1 MDNSQSDV
9 YYSLDIEADGPI
21 PGRYSMLSFGL
32 VVAGRHDRDG
42 YRAAD
47 LTTTFYRELR
57 PTGSDVEQEA
67 LAISGLD
74 RDALLRSGHPP
85 KVALAEAAA
94 WVTET
99 AADGK
104 PIVVAYP
111 VSFDCAF
118 LFWYFVACEVPNPFG
133 LSDCLDIRTAYA
145 IKADIPI
152 GRVRRAE
159 LPPGIMPK
167 QPHTHHALDD
177 AKAQAELFS
186 NVMTWSGPTSRA
198 AEAAN

>member
-1 MDNSQSDV
+1 VSDDRSDV

-32 VVAGRHDRDG
+32 VVAGSRDGDG
-42 YRAAD
+42 YRPAD
-47 LTTTFYRELR
+47 LTTTFYRELY
-57 PTGSDVEQEA
+57 PTGSYVDPEA

-74 RDALLRSGHPP
+74 REALRRSGQPP
-85 KVALAEAAA
+85 KVALTEAAA

-99 AADGK
+99 AAGGK
-104 PIVVAYP
+104 PVVVAYP

-118 LFWYFVACEVPNPFG
+118 LFWYFVAFEVPSPFG

-145 IKADIPI
+145 IKAGIPI
-152 GRVRRAE
+152 GRVRQAE
-159 LPPGIMPK
+159 LPPGIKPQ

-186 NVMTWSGPTSRA
+186 NVMTWSGPS
-198 AEAAN
+198 